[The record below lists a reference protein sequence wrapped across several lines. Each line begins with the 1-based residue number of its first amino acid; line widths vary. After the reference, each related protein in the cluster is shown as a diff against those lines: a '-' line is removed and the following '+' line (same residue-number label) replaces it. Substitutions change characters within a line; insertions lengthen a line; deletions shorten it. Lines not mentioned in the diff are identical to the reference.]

1 MELVPCGNGWKISG
15 PGSER
20 ARIAYAV
27 LENGHLKY
35 EMN

>member
-1 MELVPCGNGWKISG
+1 MELVPCGNAWKING